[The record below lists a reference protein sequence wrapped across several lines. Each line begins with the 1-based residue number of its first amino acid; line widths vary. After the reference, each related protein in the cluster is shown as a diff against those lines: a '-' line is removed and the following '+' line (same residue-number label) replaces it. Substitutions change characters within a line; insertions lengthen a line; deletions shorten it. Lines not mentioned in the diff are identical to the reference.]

1 MHHFQELSFE
11 MCLRIVLIGELFILN
26 GESIFCAFEAIT
38 IIDAVHVSTDC
49 SPSNREDLFIQKLK
63 QCSVIFDFSMD
74 PLSDLKYKEVK
85 RATLNELV
93 EYVTQQRGSVADPI
107 FTEAIY
113 PEAVSM
119 VSILWSFIVVRSSH
133 MLLYDETMTHSCD
146 NLRRNK
152 YSPFLHPRRHKI
164 V

>member
-1 MHHFQELSFE
+1 
-11 MCLRIVLIGELFILN
+11 
-26 GESIFCAFEAIT
+26 
-38 IIDAVHVSTDC
+38 
-49 SPSNREDLFIQKLK
+49 
-63 QCSVIFDFSMD
+63 MD